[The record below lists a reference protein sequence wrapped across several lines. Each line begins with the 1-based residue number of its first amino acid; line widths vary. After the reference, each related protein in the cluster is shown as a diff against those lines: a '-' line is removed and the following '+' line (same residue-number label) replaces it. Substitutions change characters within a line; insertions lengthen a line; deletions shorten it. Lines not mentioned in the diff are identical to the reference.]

1 MELPRRRASSNADP
15 TAGNEGRL
23 IEHYERTFSKYA
35 LQQDW
40 PPMQQ
45 QECIMP
51 PLILAISHPKIKLSF
66 IPALPVST
74 MGQHG
79 NPDGSKKTG
88 GHHAN
93 YILEPA
99 MASDEPCQC
108 LYGRKLL
115 RLMEIAGNHGSA
127 ADATVNVDRTYTD
140 PVYPISSIDLINHL
154 QMPLTERLVIDGRV
168 CDLKYR
174 GDCIHNTNCINA
186 FNTMEIMYL
195 SLTSFI
201 VAASVN
207 FVAQGYAFAAESLL
221 TLSLR
226 RVMLYQL
233 TDTHVCFGS
242 THLLYLLWAK

>member
-15 TAGNEGRL
+15 TAGNEGGS
-23 IEHYERTFSKYA
+23 IEDYERTFSKYI

-40 PPMQQ
+40 PLMQQ
-45 QECIMP
+45 QGCIMP
-51 PLILAISHPKIKLSF
+51 PLILAITHPKTKLSF
-66 IPALPVST
+66 IPALPAST
-74 MGQHG
+74 MRQHG

-88 GHHAN
+88 GHHAS

-108 LYGRKLL
+108 PYGRKLL

-140 PVYPISSIDLINHL
+140 SVYPVSSIDLLDRL
-154 QMPLTERLVIDGRV
+154 QEPLTECFAIDGHV
-168 CDLKYR
+168 CNLKYR
-174 GDCIHNTNCINA
+174 GDCFHNTNRSNA
-186 FNTMEIMYL
+186 LNAMEIIYL

-207 FVAQGYAFAAESLL
+207 FIAQGYAFAAESLL